1 MPRHTDLQPTPP
13 GAIARLAKWLSN
25 DNPPSAAYSALMAG
39 RLIALEKNPG
49 IRHIAMEKYCDDSL
63 LISVAKGEAQET
75 CGIDQLCGGLQA
87 EDCKKV

>member
-1 MPRHTDLQPTPP
+1 
-13 GAIARLAKWLSN
+13 
-25 DNPPSAAYSALMAG
+25 MAG

-49 IRHIAMEKYCDDSL
+49 IHHIAMEKYCDDSL

-87 EDCKKV
+87 GKEGVVHAMHSTRETQLPILRQLDHLKQSR